1 MEHDMGSCMLD
12 FTDFQVNKLYVMKTV
27 VKWLKCSKA
36 GGLPSIEVS
45 APSCWVGLVNTDN
58 MTEF

>member
-36 GGLPSIEVS
+36 GGQVIEV
-45 APSCWVGLVNTDN
+45 
-58 MTEF
+58 